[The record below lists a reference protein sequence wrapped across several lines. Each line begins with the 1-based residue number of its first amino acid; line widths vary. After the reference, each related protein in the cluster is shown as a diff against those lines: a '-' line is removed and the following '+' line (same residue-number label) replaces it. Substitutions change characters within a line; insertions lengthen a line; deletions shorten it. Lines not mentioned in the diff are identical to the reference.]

1 MTTTAVLLEAD
12 GDADKALELLA
23 SGWKL
28 PAAVAVVRGCPFGK
42 GEAAADGAAKEEAPP
57 PPLSD
62 KDTQAVRTMAERGV
76 PAAAIAATLKLE
88 LKDVEATLAV
98 VPAAAATDDAG
109 LPAPLANAVRTMAG
123 SGMTAEA
130 IAATMK
136 LELPAVKQVIA
147 SAATAS
153 SLAAASS
160 APAAPAATAGR
171 CPFGFDSKSKGGGA
185 AAAGAAAAFAQAN
198 PAALVETLRDRFN
211 ARATGDRMSAGQA
224 PRPPSGL
231 GALLRSCRA
240 AEATCMCCSVQR
252 RPGPPCPFWRRLR
265 PPVSSPGAC

>member
-98 VPAAAATDDAG
+98 VPAAAA
-109 LPAPLANAVRTMAG
+109 
-123 SGMTAEA
+123 EY
-130 IAATMK
+130 I
-136 LELPAVKQVIA
+136 
-147 SAATAS
+147 
-153 SLAAASS
+153 
-160 APAAPAATAGR
+160 
-171 CPFGFDSKSKGGGA
+171 
-185 AAAGAAAAFAQAN
+185 
-198 PAALVETLRDRFN
+198 
-211 ARATGDRMSAGQA
+211 
-224 PRPPSGL
+224 
-231 GALLRSCRA
+231 
-240 AEATCMCCSVQR
+240 
-252 RPGPPCPFWRRLR
+252 
-265 PPVSSPGAC
+265 